1 MSFYT
6 SLSGLQA
13 SQTDMSV
20 ISHNL
25 ANVGTNGFKKSRA
38 EFADVMAANFAT
50 DPFKQVGSGTV
61 VKANR
66 QEFKEGNYTSTS
78 NALDLAISGD
88 GFFTVQAGGTAGTL
102 QYTRNGSFQVD
113 TNNYVTDTQGNRV
126 QVFPVDKDGNV
137 TAFGNDGLTSLQ
149 LPTTSGTPVATK
161 KVTMAINLSSTA
173 VAPTAAFDRTNMGTY
188 NNTTQTKIYD
198 TAGNAMTLTNY
209 YVRAPLPVDAN
220 GNAIQP
226 SDGSSSWLVYSFVGD
241 QQMTTNGGSKD
252 PIKMTYDS
260 GGNLKSPT
268 GATKFDNFTPR
279 TSTTSQ
285 PLSIDYTGSSQ
296 SGSIFSVASRTQ
308 DGKSVGLL
316 SGVSVGDD
324 GLVTASFSNGET
336 AALGKVAV
344 ATFVNMPGL
353 RQEGNSYWEATGK
366 SGAAK
371 FGTANQGAYGAIR
384 SSTIEGSN
392 VDITEELVN
401 LIAAQRDFQA
411 NAKALDTSSQIS
423 QTIFNIRS

>member
-38 EFADVMAANFAT
+38 EFADVMAANFST

-88 GFFTVQAGGTAGTL
+88 GFFTVQAGGTTGTL
-102 QYTRNGSFQVD
+102 NYTRNGSFQVD
-113 TNNYVTDTQGNRV
+113 TNNYVTDTQGNRL

-137 TAFGNDGLTSLQ
+137 TSFGNDGLTSLQ
-149 LPTTSGTPVATK
+149 LPPTSGTPVATK
-161 KVTMAINLSSTA
+161 KVTLDINLSSTA
-173 VAPTAAFDRTNMGTY
+173 TAPTGAFDRTNMGTY
-188 NNTTQTKIYD
+188 NNTTQTKIFD
-198 TAGNAMTLTNY
+198 TSGNAMTLTNY
-209 YVRAPLPVDAN
+209 YVRKPMPVDAN
-220 GNAIQP
+220 GNAVQP
-226 SDGSSSWLVYSFVGD
+226 ADGSSTWLVYSYVGD
-241 QQMTTNGGSKD
+241 QQMTTNGGSTA
-252 PIKMTYDS
+252 PVEMTFNAA
-260 GGNLKSPT
+260 GNMTTP
-268 GATKFDNFTPR
+268 AAPVAFDNFTPR
-279 TSTTSQ
+279 TSVISQ
-285 PLSIDYTGSSQ
+285 PLTVDYRGSSQ
-296 SGSIFSVASRTQ
+296 SGSIFSVNSRTQ
-308 DGKSVGLL
+308 DGKAVGLL
-316 SGVSVGDD
+316 SGVSVGED
-324 GLVTASFSNGET
+324 GLITASFSNGET

-353 RQEGNSYWEATGK
+353 RQEGNSYWEATGM

-371 FGTANQGAYGAIR
+371 FGTANEGAYGAIR

-401 LIAAQRDFQA
+401 LIAAQRNFQA

>member
-6 SLSGLQA
+6 SLSGLKA

-66 QEFKEGNYTSTS
+66 QNFKEGNYTSTS
-78 NALDLAISGD
+78 SALDLAISGD
-88 GFFTVQAGGTAGTL
+88 GFFTVQSGGSTGTL
-102 QYTRNGSFQVD
+102 NYTRNGSFQVD
-113 TNNYVTDTQGNRV
+113 TNNYVTDAQGNKL
-126 QVFPVDKDGNV
+126 QVFPVDGDGNV
-137 TAFGNDGLTSLQ
+137 TSSGNDGLTSLQ
-149 LPTTSGTPVATK
+149 LPATSGTPVATK
-161 KVTMAINLSSTA
+161 KVTLDVNLSSTA
-173 VAPTAAFDRTNMGTY
+173 VAPTGTFDRTNMSTY

-198 TAGNAMTLTNY
+198 ASGNAMTLTNY
-209 YVRAPLPVDAN
+209 YVRKPLPVDSS
-220 GNAIQP
+220 GNAIKP
-226 SDGSSSWLVYSFVGD
+226 SDGSSTWQVYSFVGD
-241 QQMTTNGGSKD
+241 QQMTVGGSKS
-252 PIKMTYDS
+252 PVELTFDS
-260 GGNLKSPT
+260 GGNMTQPT
-268 GATKFDNFTPR
+268 AAIKFDDYTPR
-279 TSTTSQ
+279 TSIVSQ
-285 PLSIDYTGSSQ
+285 PLSLDYTGSSQ

-308 DGKSVGLL
+308 DGKAVGLL
-316 SGVSVGDD
+316 SGVAVGED
-324 GLVTASFSNGET
+324 GLITASFSNGET
-336 AALGKVAV
+336 ANLGKVAV

-401 LIAAQRDFQA
+401 LIAAQRNFQA

>member
-38 EFADVMAANFAT
+38 EFADVMAANFST

-88 GFFTVQAGGTAGTL
+88 GFFTVQSGGTTGTL
-102 QYTRNGSFQVD
+102 NYTRNGSFQVD
-113 TNNYVTDTQGNRV
+113 TNNYVTDTQGNRL

-137 TAFGNDGLTSLQ
+137 TSFGNDGLTSLQ
-149 LPTTSGTPVATK
+149 LPPTSGTPVATK
-161 KVTMAINLSSTA
+161 KVTLDINLSSTA

-198 TAGNAMTLTNY
+198 TSGNAMTLTNY
-209 YVRAPLPVDAN
+209 YVRKPLPVDAD
-220 GNAIQP
+220 GNAVQP
-226 SDGSSSWLVYSFVGD
+226 ADGSSTWQVYSYVGD
-241 QQMTTNGGSKD
+241 QRMTRGGSTD
-252 PIKMTYDS
+252 PVEMTFNAE
-260 GGNLKSPT
+260 GNMIVP
-268 GATKFDNFTPR
+268 AAAIAFDNFTPR
-279 TSTTSQ
+279 TSVISQ
-285 PLSIDYTGSSQ
+285 PLSIDYRGSSQ
-296 SGSIFSVASRTQ
+296 SGSIFSVNSRTQ
-308 DGKSVGLL
+308 DGKAVGLL
-316 SGVSVGDD
+316 SGVSVSES
-324 GLVTASFSNGET
+324 GLITASFSNGET

-353 RQEGNSYWEATGK
+353 RQEGNSYWEATGL
-366 SGAAK
+366 SGEAK
-371 FGTANQGAYGAIR
+371 FGTANEGAYGAIR

-401 LIAAQRDFQA
+401 LIAAQRNFQA

>member
-38 EFADVMAANFAT
+38 EFADVMAANFST

-88 GFFTVQAGGTAGTL
+88 GFFTVQSGGTTGTL

-113 TNNYVTDTQGNRV
+113 TNNYVTDTQGNRM

-137 TAFGNDGLTSLQ
+137 TSFGNDGLTSLQ
-149 LPTTSGTPVATK
+149 LPPTSGTPVSTK
-161 KVTMAINLSSTA
+161 NVTLDINLSSTA

-198 TAGNAMTLTNY
+198 TSGNAMTLTNY
-209 YVRAPLPVDAN
+209 YVRKPLPLDAN
-220 GNAIQP
+220 NKPIQP
-226 SDGSSSWLVYSFVGD
+226 ADGSSTWLVYSYVND
-241 QQMTTNGGSKD
+241 QQMTRSGSTD
-252 PIKMTYDS
+252 PVEMTFDS
-260 GGNLKSPT
+260 GGNLKSPL
-268 GATKFDNFTPR
+268 GPTKFDNYTPR
-279 TSTTSQ
+279 TSINAQ
-285 PLSIDYTGSSQ
+285 PLTIDYTGSSQ

-308 DGKSVGLL
+308 DGKAVGLL
-316 SGVSVGDD
+316 SGVSVSEN
-324 GLVTASFSNGET
+324 GLVTASFTNGET
-336 AALGKVAV
+336 ANLGKVAV

-366 SGAAK
+366 SGEAK
-371 FGTANQGAYGAIR
+371 FGTANEGAFGAIR

-392 VDITEELVN
+392 VDITEELVQ
-401 LIAAQRDFQA
+401 LIAAQRNFQA

>member
-38 EFADVMAANFAT
+38 EFADVMAANFST

-88 GFFTVQAGGTAGTL
+88 GFFTVQSGGTTGTL

-113 TNNYVTDTQGNRV
+113 TNNYVTDTQGNRM

-137 TAFGNDGLTSLQ
+137 TSFGNDGLTSLQ
-149 LPTTSGTPVATK
+149 LPPTSGTPVSTK
-161 KVTMAINLSSTA
+161 NVTLDINLSSTA

-198 TAGNAMTLTNY
+198 TSGNAMTLTNY
-209 YVRAPLPVDAN
+209 YVRKPLPLDAN
-220 GNAIQP
+220 NKPIQP
-226 SDGSSSWLVYSFVGD
+226 ADGSSTWLVYSYVND
-241 QQMTTNGGSKD
+241 QQMTRSGSTG
-252 PIKMTYDS
+252 PVEMTFDS
-260 GGNLKSPT
+260 GGNLKSPL
-268 GATKFDNFTPR
+268 GPTKFDNYTPR
-279 TSTTSQ
+279 TSINAQ
-285 PLSIDYTGSSQ
+285 PLTIDYTGSSQ

-308 DGKSVGLL
+308 DGKAVGLL
-316 SGVSVGDD
+316 SGVSVSEN
-324 GLVTASFSNGET
+324 GLVTASFTNGET
-336 AALGKVAV
+336 ANLGKVAV

-366 SGAAK
+366 SGEAK
-371 FGTANQGAYGAIR
+371 FGTANEGAFGAIR

-392 VDITEELVN
+392 VDITEELVQ
-401 LIAAQRDFQA
+401 LIAAQRNFQA

>member
-38 EFADVMAANFAT
+38 EFADVMAANFST

-88 GFFTVQAGGTAGTL
+88 GFFTVQSGGTTGTL

-113 TNNYVTDTQGNRV
+113 TDNYVTDTQGNRM

-137 TAFGNDGLTSLQ
+137 TSFGNDGLTSLQ
-149 LPTTSGTPVATK
+149 LPPTSGTPVATK
-161 KVTMAINLSSTA
+161 NVTLDINLSSTA
-173 VAPTAAFDRTNMGTY
+173 VAPTGAFDRTNMGTY

-198 TAGNAMTLTNY
+198 TSGNAMTLTNY
-209 YVRAPLPVDAN
+209 YVREPLPTDSS
-220 GNAIQP
+220 GKPIQP
-226 SDGSSSWLVYSFVGD
+226 ADGSSKWQVYSYVND
-241 QQMTTNGGSKD
+241 QQMTRGGSTA
-252 PIKMTYDS
+252 PVEMTFDS
-260 GGNLKSPT
+260 GGNLVSPV
-268 GATKFDNFTPR
+268 GPTKFDDYTPR
-279 TSTTSQ
+279 TSITAQ
-285 PLSIDYTGSSQ
+285 PLSVDYTGSSQ

-308 DGKSVGLL
+308 DGKAVGLL
-316 SGVSVGDD
+316 SGVSVGEN
-324 GLVTASFSNGET
+324 GLVTASFTNGET
-336 AALGKVAV
+336 ANLGKVAV

-371 FGTANQGAYGAIR
+371 FGTANEGAYGAIR